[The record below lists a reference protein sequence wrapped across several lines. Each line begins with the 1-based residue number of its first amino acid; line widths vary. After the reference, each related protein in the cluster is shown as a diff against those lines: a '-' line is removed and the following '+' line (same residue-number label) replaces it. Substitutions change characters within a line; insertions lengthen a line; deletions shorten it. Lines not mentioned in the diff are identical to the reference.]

1 MLDSNML
8 LQNATISATGAGTA
22 KDMGADLTP
31 NTYMLYLPT
40 AGTNITVTIEE
51 SDDNSTWRTLGTFG
65 NDGGATSITA
75 AGQYYITLQSNA
87 RYRRI
92 NTTACTGSWTSA
104 VVGIVPAGRDK
115 SW

>member
-1 MLDSNML
+1 MIDTNML

-22 KDMGADLTP
+22 KDMGVDLTP
-31 NTYMLYLPT
+31 NTYFLYLPT

-65 NDGGATSITA
+65 NPNGATSITA
-75 AGQYYITLQSNA
+75 VGTYYMTLQSNS

-92 NTTACTGSWTSA
+92 NTTACTGSWTNA
-104 VVGIVPAGRDK
+104 VCGIATAGRDAH
-115 SW
+115 W